1 MLMRGSWA
9 EKQAVDSI
17 LTKKVDKTMTSIPK
31 TEISSFS
38 FEEAITE
45 LETIVRKL
53 EDGRLP
59 LEEAITAYE
68 KGAALKSHC
77 ETKLRSA
84 KLRVDQITLSA
95 SANQEPTLK
104 PFDPETP

>member
-1 MLMRGSWA
+1 
-9 EKQAVDSI
+9 
-17 LTKKVDKTMTSIPK
+17 MTAKPNFDTSAL
-31 TEISSFS
+31 S

-68 KGAALKSHC
+68 KGAALKGHC
-77 ETKLRSA
+77 EAKLRSA

-95 SANQEPTLK
+95 SGEVTLK
-104 PFDPETP
+104 PFDPETT